1 MAYTERDK
9 IARARTFVEKMSRG
23 VNPITNEPLPSLD
36 DDSEKRIRACM
47 AYLTGMLDSILAG
60 PTRAE
65 QPVSISPQLKSR
77 IKVSPKPIN
86 ISGVVSNI
94 NIELKRVGIPTL
106 SLFSVSAWLNSKGL
120 LRDGSVEGKPF
131 RIAAEGATGLGI
143 NTITR
148 TGKDGRDYPITLY
161 DEEAQRYIIE
171 NLEAITERKAGS
183 SRVAGKA

>member
-9 IARARTFVEKMSRG
+9 IARARTFVEKMSKG
-23 VNPITNEPLPSLD
+23 MNPITNEPLPRLD
-36 DDSEKRIRACM
+36 SDSEKRIRACM

-60 PTRAE
+60 PARAG

-86 ISGVVSNI
+86 ISDVVTNI
-94 NIELKRVGIPTL
+94 NVELKRAGIATL
-106 SLFSVSAWLNSKGL
+106 SLFSVSAWLNSQGL
-120 LRDGSVEGKPF
+120 LEDGSVEGKQF
-131 RIAAEGATGLGI
+131 RIASDGANGLGI
-143 NTITR
+143 NTVTR
-148 TGKDGRDYPITLY
+148 TGKDGRNYPITLY
-161 DEEAQRYIIE
+161 DEGAQRYIIE